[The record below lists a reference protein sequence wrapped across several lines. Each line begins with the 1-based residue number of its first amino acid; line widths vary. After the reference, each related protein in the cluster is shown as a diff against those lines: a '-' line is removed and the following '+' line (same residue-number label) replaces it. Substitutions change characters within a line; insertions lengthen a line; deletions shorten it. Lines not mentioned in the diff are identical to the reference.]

1 MNTPQVVNNQRQKSA
16 LTLLKADHD
25 KVKELFKQYEK
36 LAEKEDLVGKIAIAN
51 EICAELTAHAAAEEE
66 VFYSAA
72 KKKIDDDDLINEA
85 DVEHDTAKDLIAQIL
100 TMKPTDPMY
109 DAKMKV
115 LDEYITH
122 HVEEEESEMF
132 PKAREADLDL
142 KALGAEFTERKEELL
157 EKVQD
162 NNGNID
168 PKKLKTLAIEEASH
182 KH

>member
-1 MNTPQVVNNQRQKSA
+1 MAIPQKNAARQKNA
-16 LTLLKADHD
+16 LTLLKEDHD
-25 KVKELFKQYEK
+25 KVKQLFKQFEK
-36 LAEKEDLVGKIAIAN
+36 LAEKGDIAGKTAIAN
-51 EICAELTAHAAAEEE
+51 EICAELTTHAAAEEE

-72 KKKIDDDDLINEA
+72 REKIDDDDLINEA
-85 DVEHDTAKDLIAQIL
+85 DVEHDTAKDLIAQIQL
-100 TMKPTDPMY
+100 MKPTDPMY

-142 KALGAEFTERKEELL
+142 KALGADFTQKKEELL
-157 EKVQD
+157 SQVQTSS
-162 NNGNID
+162 GEID
-168 PKKLKTLAIEEASH
+168 PKKLKALAVEEASH

>member
-1 MNTPQVVNNQRQKSA
+1 MTTTQTTTNRQKSA

-25 KVKELFKQYEK
+25 KVKKLFKQFEG
-36 LAEKEDLVGKIAIAN
+36 LAQKGDVAGKTLIAN

-72 KKKIDDDDLINEA
+72 REKIDDDDLINEA
-85 DVEHDTAKDLIAQIL
+85 DVEHDTAKDLIAQL
-100 TMKPTDPMY
+100 QSMKPTDPMY

-115 LDEYITH
+115 LDEYIMH

-142 KALGAEFTERKEELL
+142 KALGADFAQKKEELL
-157 EKVQD
+157 SQVQTAD
-162 NNGNID
+162 GEID
-168 PKKLKTLAIEEASH
+168 PKKLKALAIDEAAH

>member
-1 MNTPQVVNNQRQKSA
+1 MSTQQTLSKQRQKSA

-25 KVKELFKQYEK
+25 KVKQLFKQYEK
-36 LAEKEDLVGKIAIAN
+36 LAEKEDVAGKTAIAN

-72 KKKIDDDDLINEA
+72 KEKIDDDDLINEA
-85 DVEHDTAKDLIAQIL
+85 DVEHDTAKDLIAQIQI
-100 TMKPTDPMY
+100 MSPTNPMY

-162 NNGNID
+162 AQGNID
-168 PKKLKTLAIEEASH
+168 PAKLKILAVEEASH

>member
-1 MNTPQVVNNQRQKSA
+1 MTTTKSNTARQKSA

-25 KVKELFKQYEK
+25 KVKKLFKQFES
-36 LAEKEDLVGKIAIAN
+36 LAEKDDIAGKTVIAN
-51 EICAELTAHAAAEEE
+51 EICAELSAHAAAEEE

-72 KKKIDDDDLINEA
+72 REKINDDDLINEA
-85 DVEHDTAKDLIAQIL
+85 DVEHDTAKDLIAQIQL
-100 TMKPTDPMY
+100 MKPSDPMY

-142 KALGAEFTERKEELL
+142 KTLGADFAQKKEELL
-157 EKVQD
+157 SQVQTPSGD
-162 NNGNID
+162 ID
-168 PKKLKTLAIEEASH
+168 PKKLKALAIEEASH